1 MSREVRKLNKEIAD
15 ALVTE
20 VNKLKCDALSFY
32 AVALFHAEATSAITE
47 DDATVDGYATSS
59 VALVNTEVTAYNTHR
74 VAVYDGVSNFGAHYA
89 ADSTHTITAPVA
101 TDLTS
106 AITRA
111 NDLKAKFNL
120 HILTMASHA
129 GNADTVNTVTATNAS
144 DEASLVTLVNQIKS
158 KMNSHF
164 AAAMSSQSITLVD
177 P

>member
-111 NDLKAKFNL
+111 KFNL

-164 AAAMSSQSITLVD
+164 AAAMSSQSMTLVD